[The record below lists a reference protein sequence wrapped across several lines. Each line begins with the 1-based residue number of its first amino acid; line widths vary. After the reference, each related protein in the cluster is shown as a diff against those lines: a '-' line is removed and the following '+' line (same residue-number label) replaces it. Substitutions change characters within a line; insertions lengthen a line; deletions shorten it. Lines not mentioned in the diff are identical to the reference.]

1 MSTPPTPRPPA
12 TASLR
17 TNTTAFEREL
27 IELRAGERKIEYRT
41 VVMSK
46 LVHTQ
51 NKIIMDELEKLGV

>member
-1 MSTPPTPRPPA
+1 MNVR
-12 TASLR
+12 
-17 TNTTAFEREL
+17 L
-27 IELRAGERKIEYRT
+27 IELRAGERKIEYST